1 MENRC
6 PQCGV
11 ALPMGVPA
19 WIRQLTVSHA
29 MTPNPLTVGPEETL
43 MHAVELMRLKRIR
56 RIPVVKGDDLV
67 GLVTA
72 GDLKKAQPSA
82 LIDSQEDFDRVM
94 EGTPVSRIM
103 TRTLVTVEETAS
115 LIEATRTLHTTKFG
129 ALPVLR
135 GGQLVGILTDSDLA
149 RSLVELLTHGG

>member
-29 MTPNPLTVGPEETL
+29 MTPNPLTVGPEESL